1 MNLLSK
7 ALAFVGARARLW
19 IEYALIALVVALAGY
34 AVSSTLQRRH
44 LARTVTDLSGQLG
57 GMATTLNQQVQ
68 ANRDQDAAIA
78 GLKALRET
86 DSKALSGL
94 QQRLGHATAQD
105 AAIRT
110 KLAELERTN
119 AAAKSLLDLA
129 VPDDVGCVLD
139 GRPCANGDHPH
150 QD

>member
-7 ALAFVGARARLW
+7 AKAFIGARARLW
-19 IEYALIALVVALAGY
+19 IEYLLIGVVVALAGY
-34 AVSSTLQRRH
+34 AVNSYLQQRS
-44 LARTVTDLSGQLG
+44 LAHTVTDLSAKLG
-57 GMATTLNQQVQ
+57 GVADTLKQQVQ

-86 DSKALSGL
+86 DSKALDGL

-139 GRPCANGDHPH
+139 GRPCAPGDHPH
-150 QD
+150 KN